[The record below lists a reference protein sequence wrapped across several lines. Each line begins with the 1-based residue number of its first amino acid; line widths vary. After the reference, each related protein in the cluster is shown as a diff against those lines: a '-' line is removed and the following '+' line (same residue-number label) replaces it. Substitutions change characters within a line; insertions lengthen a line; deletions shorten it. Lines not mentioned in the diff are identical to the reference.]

1 LEVVAD
7 PAITLDQ
14 SSVSRDTASR
24 RWAIEWK
31 IVNRGHASLEIQ
43 SVQLPHGQFKTEEQ
57 RFEPQIVLPPRA
69 EARFR
74 TDVCCDE
81 PPGAVTENAFL
92 IFQVIWLGKLWRI
105 FVRIRVVVK
114 VNGEPQ
120 TEIESITTQKA
131 GFSGMRQ

>member
-1 LEVVAD
+1 MEVVLD
-7 PAITLDQ
+7 PAITLEQ
-14 SSVSRDTASR
+14 SSVSWNTTSR

-31 IVNRGHASLEIQ
+31 IVNRGEASLKIQ
-43 SVQLPHGQFKTEEQ
+43 SVQLPHGQFKAEGQ
-57 RFEPQIVLPPRA
+57 RFEPQIVLQPRA

-81 PPGAVTENAFL
+81 RPGPVTENAFL
-92 IFQVIWLGKLWRI
+92 IFHAIWLGESWRI

-114 VNGEPQ
+114 AKGEPQ